1 MLSNEARKNEG
12 GKAEDV
18 VATQY
23 GSDAIIVQADAKPLL
38 IPLREA
44 TPSAVEVLVPTVN
57 QGVACRLG
65 DVETN
70 QLPEDV
76 FQDIFYII
84 YKPGVLILEG
94 TLKLAT
100 GSHIWWMLTRARAD
114 YLPVGSPSWPR
125 LLAVAHPGAEKA
137 RLLYVKPEIAA
148 IPKRVENIT
157 VLEGEDCS
165 REAVLAGLK
174 NAERIRFA
182 CHGNLDPWEPFK
194 SRFSLW
200 SCEAPLTLLDIIST
214 GVLKVELAALSACH
228 SAAGDKATPDETIR
242 LTTDLLFAGFRTAV
256 GTTWAMVDEDRPT
269 VAEEFYKY
277 MLRNGPE
284 AVECRDTAKA
294 RSIGLKELRR
304 RRVRVGGVVRE
315 MDQLLFTTGSNLSTP
330 DSGVVWLNSSR
341 ALEY

>member
-18 VATQY
+18 VATITHLVDANVRRFFT
-23 GSDAIIVQADAKPLL
+23 SDD
-38 IPLREA
+38 
-44 TPSAVEVLVPTVN
+44 PSAPYAPGEKN
-57 QGVACRLG
+57 
-65 DVETN
+65 
-70 QLPEDV
+70 LPDR
-76 FQDIFYII
+76 FLSSYT
-84 YKPGVLILEG
+84 PNLSSL
-94 TLKLAT
+94 
-100 GSHIWWMLTRARAD
+100 SRARAD

-315 MDQLLFTTGSNLSTP
+315 MDQLLFTTGSKYMFC
-330 DSGVVWLNSSR
+330 SS
-341 ALEY
+341 